1 VFGSSQLPPGSKGYE
16 EARTAGRLLAQA
28 GLTVCSGGYAG
39 VMEAVSRGAKEAG
52 GTTIGVT
59 TRQFSGLTANTWL
72 DREVSTP
79 TFLERLHTI
88 LEIGQAYLGL
98 QGGIGTLTEISLV
111 WSLLQTHSMPA
122 RPVVL
127 LRHPWQGLLD
137 FCAGALV
144 INEPD
149 FRRLRIASTPE
160 EAVRTLAGA
169 LRARE
174 Q

>member
-1 VFGSSQLPPGSKGYE
+1 MFGSSQLPPGSAGYE
-16 EARTAGRLLAQA
+16 EARLAGSLLAQA

-59 TRQFSGLTANTWL
+59 TRQFSGLTANRWL

-79 TFLERLHTI
+79 TFLDRLQTI
-88 LEIGQAYLGL
+88 IGMGQAYLGL
-98 QGGIGTLTEISLV
+98 QGGVGTLTEISLV

-122 RPVVL
+122 RPMVL

-137 FCAGALV
+137 YCANALI
-144 INEPD
+144 INQAD
-149 FRRLRIASTPE
+149 FRRLRVAPTPA
-160 EAVRTLAGA
+160 EAVLAVVEA